1 MSIRAYIVPLALTAA
16 GVSWALFP
24 PGRGRHDELAAVAE
38 HDHTHTV
45 VVRTERVQ
53 DDWCRESSNR
63 DRGWYCE
70 VREFTLSPGE
80 LRAVDASPNGGISV
94 TGWDRNEIRVLAK
107 VQGQAR
113 SDDVARELVDE
124 VRIATSGA
132 TLDASGPHT
141 ERRESWSVSYRLS
154 VPHRYDLSLGTTNG
168 GISIEDVAGVL
179 EFRTTNGGVTL
190 RGVSG
195 DVRGRTT
202 NGGLKIEL
210 AGDRW
215 DGLGLDV
222 RTTNGGVKLAI
233 PDGYSAVLES
243 GTTNGGLSVDF
254 PITVT
259 GRIDRRLRT
268 ELGQGGALI
277 KVTTTNGGVSITRR

>member
-1 MSIRAYIVPLALTAA
+1 MSIRFYVVPLALTAA

-24 PGRGRHDELAAVAE
+24 PDKGHRHEVAAVAE
-38 HDHTHTV
+38 HTHTA
-45 VVRTERVQ
+45 VVRTQMAQ

-63 DRGWYCE
+63 NRGWYCE
-70 VREFTLSPGE
+70 VREFTLSPGD
-80 LRAVDASPNGGISV
+80 LRTIDASPNGGISV
-94 TGWDRNEIRVLAK
+94 TGWDRNEVRVLAK
-107 VQGQAR
+107 VEGQAR
-113 SDDVARELVDE
+113 TDDIARELVDE
-124 VRIATSGA
+124 VRIATSGS
-132 TLDASGPHT
+132 TLDARGPRT
-141 ERRESWSVSYRLS
+141 ERRESWSVSYRVS
-154 VPHRYDLSLGTTNG
+154 VPQNYDLSLGTTNG
-168 GISIEDVAGVL
+168 GISIDGVAGVL
-179 EFRTTNGGVTL
+179 DFRTTNGGVTL

-202 NGGLKIEL
+202 NGGLRIEL
-210 AGDRW
+210 AGSGW
-215 DGLGLDV
+215 DGPGLDV

-233 PDGYSAVLES
+233 PDGYNALLES